1 MKEFFLMVFI
11 LVVSCLIALLA
22 LYLIE
27 IYYLNHN
34 EEDYSDD
41 EPDECCKR

>member
-1 MKEFFLMVFI
+1 MKEFFLMAFI
-11 LVVSCLIALLA
+11 LVVSCLISILV

-27 IYYLNHN
+27 VYCLNHN
-34 EEDYSDD
+34 KDKYSDD